1 MDTNRLSPSYLT
13 RQEIRCRP
21 WQFLL
26 SALAVAAGVATVVGS
41 LAALRAERRHAERL
55 LGDQERE
62 LDQRFADYQQGLAES
77 MTKAGFQ
84 VVVLPRDQDM
94 ADWYN
99 QDFAAKSLP
108 ADTLERLG
116 SAPLQTL
123 EHLLPRLVGR
133 FAWPERRW
141 TIIVTGTAPSP
152 LHPSAL
158 GTRWLEASVPEGQVD
173 VGSELAHAFALAPGQ
188 DLPVAGR
195 VYRVRQ
201 CRAATGTKDDIS
213 LHFALTDA
221 QQVLDRPGQINELLA
236 LERPVAWADPAKIR
250 AELAERLPA
259 AQAVEI
265 GNRVVATVRARRM
278 AEEESRNLLAQE
290 RERQDKLLQS
300 HTRLAGAVAAG
311 AIVLSA
317 LWLAVMT
324 IVNLAGRRA
333 EIGLLAALG
342 LSPSR
347 VRAVFL
353 LRVVLATG
361 LGLALGTLP
370 WWGRSAP
377 SWALAA
383 LAAALPALLAA
394 GAITHWQIVR
404 HDPAEVL
411 KNES

>member
-1 MDTNRLSPSYLT
+1 MDTNRLTTSYLT
-13 RQEIRCRP
+13 RQEIRRRP

-41 LAALRAERRHAERL
+41 LAALRAERQHAERL

-62 LDQRFADYQQGLAES
+62 LDQRFADYQKGLAES

-84 VVVLPRDQDM
+84 VVILPRDQDM
-94 ADWYN
+94 SDWYS

-108 ADTLERLG
+108 PDVLERLG
-116 SAPLQTL
+116 SAPLSTL

-133 FAWPERRW
+133 FSWPERRW
-141 TIIVTGTAPSP
+141 TVIVTGTAPSP

-158 GTRWLEASVPEGQVD
+158 GTRWLESSVPTGEVD
-173 VGSELAHAFALAPGQ
+173 VGSELARAFSLAPGM
-188 DLPVAGR
+188 DLPVGGQA
-195 VYRVRQ
+195 YRVRQ

-213 LHFALTDA
+213 LHFALADA
-221 QQVLDRPGQINELLA
+221 QRVLDRPGQINELLA
-236 LERPVAWADPAKIR
+236 LELPAAWADPASIR
-250 AELAERLPA
+250 GELAERLPE
-259 AQAVEI
+259 AQAIEI

-278 AEEESRNLLAQE
+278 AEEESRALLAQE
-290 RERQDKLLQS
+290 RDRQDSLLRS
-300 HTRLAGAVAAG
+300 HTRLVAAVAAG
-311 AIVLSA
+311 AIALSA

-324 IVNLAGRRA
+324 IVNLGGRQA

-342 LSPSR
+342 LSPTQ

-353 LRVVLATG
+353 RRVLLATG
-361 LGLALGTLP
+361 LGLVVGTLP

-377 SWALAA
+377 LWALAA
-383 LAAALPALLAA
+383 LATALPALLAA
-394 GAITHWQIVR
+394 GAVAHWHIVR